1 MSYSNNISSIN
12 GKVNSM
18 GSFTSNVKNLDMNSV
33 WKGSAATFCNN
44 SLNEIINR
52 INKERE
58 NIQTFNSV
66 LDKVEKLKE
75 LDSKIQKERNSLYG
89 LDSKKDF
96 NRINAINS
104 AIRWYTNER
113 EKLKASIISMLGSI
127 APDAGG
133 DSSLSFNNTTNFD
146 YICDIKELEE
156 IVRKCRVYPGNVAN
170 LYNDVQANGL
180 SGMDFVNSQLDGVKN
195 SYTGREAA
203 VNSVLM
209 SLMLASNKGVKYKYT
224 NYSFI

>member
-1 MSYSNNISSIN
+1 ME
-12 GKVNSM
+12 
-18 GSFTSNVKNLDMNSV
+18 
-33 WKGSAATFCNN
+33 N

-113 EKLKASIISMLGSI
+113 EKLKSGNYRVI
-127 APDAGG
+127 A
-133 DSSLSFNNTTNFD
+133 
-146 YICDIKELEE
+146 E
-156 IVRKCRVYPGNVAN
+156 
-170 LYNDVQANGL
+170 
-180 SGMDFVNSQLDGVKN
+180 
-195 SYTGREAA
+195 
-203 VNSVLM
+203 
-209 SLMLASNKGVKYKYT
+209 
-224 NYSFI
+224 